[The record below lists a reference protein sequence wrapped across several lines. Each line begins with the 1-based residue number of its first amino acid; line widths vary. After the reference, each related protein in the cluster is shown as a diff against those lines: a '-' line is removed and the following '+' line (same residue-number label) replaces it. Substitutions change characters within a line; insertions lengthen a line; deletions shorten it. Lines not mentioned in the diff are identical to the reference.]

1 MGKISKTKM
10 WHFLKLRWIEAFICR
25 ICFYNGQRRIN
36 KQLYAYRP
44 SIVDIHKNAHIKG
57 GGYISIFLGIFSFS
71 KLIRV
76 LVLEYSELK
85 RMHYFLLQAI
95 LKYIPVVLFSCK
107 KMLNAESEA
116 DTSI

>member
-57 GGYISIFLGIFSFS
+57 GGGDFTFQYSLEFSVF
-71 KLIRV
+71 
-76 LVLEYSELK
+76 
-85 RMHYFLLQAI
+85 Q
-95 LKYIPVVLFSCK
+95 
-107 KMLNAESEA
+107 N
-116 DTSI
+116 